1 MIDTNIITFDS
12 DRRANDAF
20 NVVKAGYATLITG
33 KSCSGKTLLRNKI
46 LEHISKKYLILAPNE
61 KEAIK
66 TREVSVESFFK
77 LSKEIFKA
85 PYKFNNDKYSKAQ
98 TDFIKDLEL
107 IVIDDVSGLSAPIL
121 DAMDVI
127 LRSIKDPEYPM
138 GGVQLFLVGDL
149 NGIKP
154 CLTKYELSLITKEW
168 KSQYFF
174 DAKCYSSIC
183 IIPFELAIDYKHLD
197 FDVADFIGILQHRTL
212 NSELLDY
219 FNILHA
225 KDEIDD
231 NDLSNKT
238 IITVSRK
245 DATKINAKKLAQLDG
260 IKKVFNGELLG
271 IYNIEESPIELNLH
285 LKVGAEIISIDP
297 FNKNFPYGSKGVIIH
312 LNEDNLDIET
322 EGNMIKIKKI
332 DFFNYEYQL
341 NALSSKYV
349 KVPIG
354 KLKQF
359 PLRLGWAI
367 SIADSKNMC
376 FDDVYFEN
384 KTNITL
390 QVGDVYNAYS
400 RGCGRFDKF
409 RLHNPL
415 KENDILTDEKISRYF
430 WNFIFR
436 PFVSKIDFIDMN
448 NYPILS

>member
-1 MIDTNIITFDS
+1 MTTNNIITFKT

-20 NVVKAGYATLITG
+20 NVVKAGYTTLITG
-33 KSCSGKTLLRNKI
+33 KSCSGKTLLKNKI

-66 TREVSVESFFK
+66 TGEVSVESFFK

-85 PYKFNNDKYSKAQ
+85 PYEFDKDKFSKAQ
-98 TDFIKDLEL
+98 TDFIKELEM
-107 IVIDDVSGLSAPIL
+107 IVIDDVSGISAPML
-121 DAMDVI
+121 DAIDVI

-138 GGVQLFLVGDL
+138 GGIQLFLLGDL

-154 CLTKYELSLITKEW
+154 CLTNHELNLIKKKW

-174 DAKCYSSIC
+174 DAKCYRNIYM
-183 IIPFELAIDYKHLD
+183 IPFELAINYKYLD
-197 FDVADFIGILQHRTL
+197 FDLADFIGILQHRTL

-225 KDEIDD
+225 KDE

-245 DATKINAKKLAQLDG
+245 DAKKINTKKLAQLNG
-260 IKKVFNGELLG
+260 IKKISNGELLG
-271 IYNIEESPIELNLH
+271 IYNIENSPIELNLH

-297 FNKNFPYGSKGVIIH
+297 FNKNFLYGSKGVIIH
-312 LNEDNLDIET
+312 LNNDNIDIET
-322 EGNMIKIKKI
+322 EGNIIKIEKI
-332 DFFNYEYQL
+332 DFFYYEYQL
-341 NALSSKYV
+341 NIISGKYV

-376 FDDVYFEN
+376 FDDVHFEN
-384 KTNITL
+384 KNNLTL

-409 RLHNPL
+409 SLHKPL
-415 KENDILTDEKISRYF
+415 QENDILPDERISKYF
-430 WNFIFR
+430 CNFIFR
-436 PFVSKIDFIDMN
+436 PFISKIDFIDPD
-448 NYPILS
+448 NYSILS